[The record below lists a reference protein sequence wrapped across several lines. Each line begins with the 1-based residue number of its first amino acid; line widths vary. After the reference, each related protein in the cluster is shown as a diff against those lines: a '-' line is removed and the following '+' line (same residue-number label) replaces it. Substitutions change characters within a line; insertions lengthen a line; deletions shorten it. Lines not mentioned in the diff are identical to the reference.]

1 MSIEMENPKTIIE
14 LVDAAHNLVHQMHIA
29 QAIRDVKSFE
39 KAFEKADK
47 FLFEAL
53 QKLEESGIE

>member
-1 MSIEMENPKTIIE
+1 MSIELENPKTIVE

-29 QAIRDVKSFE
+29 QAMKDVKLFE
-39 KAFEKADK
+39 QAFTKADK

-53 QKLEESGIE
+53 QKLEEDEVE